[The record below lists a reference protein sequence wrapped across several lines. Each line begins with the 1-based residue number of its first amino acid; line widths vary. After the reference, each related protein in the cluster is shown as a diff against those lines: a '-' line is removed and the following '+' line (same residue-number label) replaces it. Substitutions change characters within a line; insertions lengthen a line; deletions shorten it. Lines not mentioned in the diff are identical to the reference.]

1 MKESIARKNYYE
13 LLGLSRDAT
22 ELEIKIAYADL
33 SRIYDPNSNFFADI
47 IDEPVSDEQVAIFN
61 KITEAYTTLL
71 DEELRRQYDVI
82 LDREEA
88 GELQQ
93 KPA

>member
-61 KITEAYTTLL
+61 RITEAYTTLL
-71 DEELRRQYDVI
+71 DDEERRRYDTL
-82 LDREEA
+82 LDGEA
-88 GELQQ
+88 EHEG
-93 KPA
+93 AN